1 MGNYIQYLVITYNG
15 IQFLVRHLWL
25 CLSFHFLLS
34 WTLIVTTGE
43 SIGSSQVFFE
53 HVPSCE
59 HVCGLLDP
67 PVWSSSLFHISFS
80 RTLPFRISCLSLLA
94 QIVLPGHS
102 CLQLIYSPYMLST
115 NTTQRKPL
123 QPWKSPKEGE
133 TKASPWAYYSGNRQV
148 KTHSTVLC
156 K

>member
-1 MGNYIQYLVITYNG
+1 MKWGQRVARPWVSHPGAAYAGPCCGLREQTSYS
-15 IQFLVRHLWL
+15 RCSL
-25 CLSFHFLLS
+25 CPLHALSPS
-34 WTLIVTTGE
+34 GRKPAVSPTLIVTTGE

-123 QPWKSPKEGE
+123 QP
-133 TKASPWAYYSGNRQV
+133 
-148 KTHSTVLC
+148 
-156 K
+156 